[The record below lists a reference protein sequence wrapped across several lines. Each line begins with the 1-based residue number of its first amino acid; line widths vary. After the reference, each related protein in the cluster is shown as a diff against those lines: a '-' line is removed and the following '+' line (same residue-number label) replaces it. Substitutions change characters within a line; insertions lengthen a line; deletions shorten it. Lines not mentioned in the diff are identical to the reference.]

1 MNFHSQLLDKQGQ
14 TPEQGVEDAYLSSLG
29 PRRGFWPQNPGRLM
43 WSRIS
48 MISPTSNLGL
58 SPPAAL
64 VTTKVSTP
72 RRWKT
77 LTGNVTFDSE
87 YPSYMWNRPCI
98 ITQDLPFRNP
108 NTRRPAWPCTSYR
121 KGKKSKVIGT
131 CFFSQY
137 SGGRSRRV
145 CQFKASLDYIASSRP
160 ARDTR

>member
-1 MNFHSQLLDKQGQ
+1 MQKVRKEFSNQLKGKHNMNHETRSQKLDPAQVVWQENRNSSPIFLLIQ
-14 TPEQGVEDAYLSSLG
+14 PSLC
-29 PRRGFWPQNPGRLM
+29 PWF
-43 WSRIS
+43 
-48 MISPTSNLGL
+48 
-58 SPPAAL
+58 
-64 VTTKVSTP
+64 
-72 RRWKT
+72 
-77 LTGNVTFDSE
+77 TFDRE

-108 NTRRPAWPCTSYR
+108 NTSRPAWPCTAYR

-160 ARDTR
+160 ARDTRWDCFKRKIDHTSLYSIH